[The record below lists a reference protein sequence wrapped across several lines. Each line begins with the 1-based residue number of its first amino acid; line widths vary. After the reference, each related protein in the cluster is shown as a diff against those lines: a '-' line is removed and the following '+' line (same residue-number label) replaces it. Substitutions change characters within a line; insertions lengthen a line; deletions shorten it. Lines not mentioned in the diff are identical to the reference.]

1 MGKAELEKHAE
12 ELCVYN
18 DQIHR
23 DCFVNGYVTGSL
35 GREQKIKDLERE
47 LEAERKLNAEIKAR
61 FVKCNTCTDEMKN
74 KCLMFSENLCEG
86 ERCEE
91 LVDLMAL
98 VEKRDAEEKV
108 QHVVIKNRDDS
119 DAVLGIITLVENSVE
134 EFWEAFS
141 DYKNKY
147 PDSWYWEGFL
157 DYLIDNNWHYDWESG
172 NVSDMSI

>member
-1 MGKAELEKHAE
+1 MGNYLKSIDGLIGDYSVSDGRVISTARVYIVEL
-12 ELCVYN
+12 
-18 DQIHR
+18 
-23 DCFVNGYVTGSL
+23 
-35 GREQKIKDLERE
+35 
-47 LEAERKLNAEIKAR
+47 ERKLEYEQRLNSEIKAR
-61 FVKCNTCTDEMKN
+61 FVKCNTCTDEMKD

-98 VEKRDAEEKV
+98 VEKKDAEDKV
-108 QHVVIKNRDDS
+108 QRIVIKNRDDN

-134 EFWEAFS
+134 EFWKAFS

-172 NVSDMSI
+172 NVSDISI